1 LAFAVLSFS
10 CQDAQTS
17 QPQAQVDLGPI
28 NAQTPSDA
36 YKSLYAAVKA
46 KDSARIQQLMSKNTL
61 AFAGLSMEQYKQ
73 SLEKAIEN
81 GMTSTTFAN
90 SLPEIRDERVNG
102 NFGAV
107 EVFSQ
112 RDNRWEDLHFIFE
125 DGMWK
130 LAIGDDVQGTFKS
143 PGKGQAQI
151 EMEANNP
158 MMNNQIPAGNMT
170 GNINSKDG
178 FPMDKSKRN
187 PVNTAEVTDESTNK
201 APAKANKK

>member
-1 LAFAVLSFS
+1 MKFKVFQKIIGLSFVLAFALLSFS

-107 EVFSQ
+107 EVFSFA
-112 RDNRWEDLHFIFE
+112 L
-125 DGMWK
+125 
-130 LAIGDDVQGTFKS
+130 L
-143 PGKGQAQI
+143 
-151 EMEANNP
+151 
-158 MMNNQIPAGNMT
+158 
-170 GNINSKDG
+170 
-178 FPMDKSKRN
+178 
-187 PVNTAEVTDESTNK
+187 
-201 APAKANKK
+201 